1 MSYLSTITYR
11 IVPDMTFPLIRSCSG
26 CGCKRSYISTNSFRV
41 NANGSL
47 LDVWL
52 IYQCPEC
59 KHTYNLPVYERIRPE
74 KIDKQEYLHFLEN
87 DSETAFHY
95 GLDKTLM
102 AKCRAEIDWDKVS
115 YHFEML
121 SEQKQNASC
130 YIVQNPY
137 QLKIRPERIAAQILR
152 LGRNQIK
159 KMLQTETIEIRQE
172 KNNYMIKVETFV

>member
-11 IVPDMTFPLIRSCSG
+11 IVPDNTLSIIRNCSG
-26 CGCKRSYISTNSFRV
+26 CGCKRSYINTGNFRV

-59 KHTYNLPVYERIRPE
+59 KHTYNLPIYERIRPE
-74 KIDKQEYLHFLEN
+74 KINKEEYQHFLEN
-87 DSETAFHY
+87 EEGTAFRY
-95 GLDKTLM
+95 GLDKKIM
-102 AKCRAEIDWDKVS
+102 MQQKSEIDWDKVT
-115 YHFEML
+115 YHFEVV
-121 SEQKQNASC
+121 SDQESDRNC

-137 QLKIRPERIAAQILR
+137 QLKIRPERIAAQLME

-159 KMLQTETIEIRQE
+159 KLQQE
-172 KNNYMIKVETFV
+172 GKIMICQADCENMKIIY